1 MDRITCRLGK
11 TDFSS
16 VDCESALKGQ
26 KLLENLGHMTV
37 RLCLI
42 SGIRHH
48 LAFARSPE
56 VTELCRTAGQEIFA
70 RARNAR
76 LIMSDEVPGSELMGN
91 KAFYPYCIWHP
102 DVASEDTYRKLAAAY
117 PDMRY
122 QVGRACAVVGYDQ
135 LYRELDLLPD
145 PCIAE
150 EAREAS
156 RDSDG
161 SRHIF
166 EQIMAAPLRYSVMND
181 YDLTVELDRPKP
193 GAFLNA
199 DTAVRATLKERQIFA
214 PVFRSKRYF
223 NINEDW
229 GIGPETVKLEI
240 TTLTDDEADLL
251 VSPLPFDLPTMTK
264 DLLILMSACEGN
276 VDRYVRLRR
285 KGRSVQYEV
294 QCLIPGIYR
303 STAMAFWLDRNPD
316 VMHEV
321 AAVCDEDLVV
331 ELRRGIYA
339 RHIMNNATHHLLDA
353 DPPVPDDELPYW
365 IWYPTIPSPYTLC
378 KLAEARAAMRPQ
390 CVRACIAG
398 GYCEA
403 YTKIMDMPDPS
414 TDMPVDPD
422 DTDDPDE
429 HIPLPAD
436 IYLIAEAESSRFRDF
451 FLQDMERRREEG
463 GLKPQQY
470 NEHDDWKILSPWHC
484 GDPSSTILHGS
495 LPDRGGCIAQLWG
508 LSLGMWGYWGA
519 ELGIVRLYLSNRG
532 SALSVPHES
541 TIILE

>member
-1 MDRITCRLGK
+1 MDLITCRLGQ
-11 TDFSS
+11 TDFSP

-26 KLLENLGHMTV
+26 KLPDNLGHNTV

-48 LAFARSPE
+48 LAFARSLE
-56 VTELCRTAGQEIFA
+56 VTDLCRTAGQEIFA

-91 KAFYPYCIWHP
+91 KALYPYCIWHP
-102 DVASEDTYRKLAAAY
+102 DVASEDIYRKLAAAC

-122 QVGRACAVVGYDQ
+122 QVGRACAVAGYDQ

-156 RDSDG
+156 RDSDE

-181 YDLTVELDRPKP
+181 YDLTVELDRLKP

-199 DTAVRATLKERQIFA
+199 DTAVRATLKERQIFT
-214 PVFRSKRYF
+214 PFYKSKRYF

-229 GIGPETVKLEI
+229 GIGPETVKLEMAR
-240 TTLTDDEADLL
+240 LTDDEADLL

-264 DLLILMSACEGN
+264 DMLILVSACEGN

-285 KGRSVQYEV
+285 KDRGVPYEV

-339 RHIMNNATHHLLDA
+339 RHIMNNATHHLDV

-365 IWYPTIPSPYTLC
+365 IWYPTIPSPYTLR

-398 GYCEA
+398 GYREA
-403 YTKIMDMPDPS
+403 YTKIMDMPDP
-414 TDMPVDPD
+414 TTVMPVDPN
-422 DTDDPDE
+422 DTDDPDD
-429 HIPLPAD
+429 HIPLSAD
-436 IYLIAEAESSRFRDF
+436 GFLITEAKSSQFRDF
-451 FLQDMERRREEG
+451 FLQDMERRREEQ
-463 GLKPQQY
+463 GLKPQY
-470 NEHDDWKILSPWHC
+470 SERDDWKILSPWHC
-484 GDPSSTILHGS
+484 GDPSDSILYGS
-495 LPDRGGCIAQLWG
+495 LPDLGTCIAQVG
-508 LSLGMWGYWGA
+508 GFGFGMWGYWGA
-519 ELGIVRLYLSNRG
+519 ELGRVRTYLSNRG
-532 SALSVPHES
+532 SAHSVPHES
-541 TIILE
+541 SIVLQ